1 MAMDGEDFE
10 LVIKNQSD
18 TGLQAIL
25 IYEGQSEP
33 FAFFF
38 AHQVTEQSY
47 AGTLVFLDQASS
59 LDELP
64 WEQTVLNV
72 AGILDANLSVQL
84 LDVEVQSRFDPK
96 QIAQPQMRHNRI
108 SRSTVDYE
116 SYELQIEGVE
126 TSVFEQA
133 EQAGETPSDDAYW
146 PVAKVECVM
155 DADPPVIAVLI
166 QDEDLCTDE
175 HTQHFVNWLANAV
188 QFPKE
193 IQVTVCMPARSL
205 GRAELDKPDPS

>member
-1 MAMDGEDFE
+1 MDGEDYE
-10 LVIKNQSD
+10 LVIKNQSA

-25 IYEGQSEP
+25 IYEGQTEP

-38 AHQVTEQSY
+38 AHQVTEQTYS
-47 AGTLVFLDQASS
+47 GTLVFLDQADV
-59 LDELP
+59 LDNLP
-64 WEQTVLNV
+64 WEPTVLNI

-84 LDVEVQSRFDPK
+84 LDVEVFSRFDPK
-96 QIAQPQMRHNRI
+96 EITQPQMRHNRI

-116 SYELQIEGVE
+116 SYELQIEGVD

-133 EQAGETPSDDAYW
+133 EQSGQTPSDEAYW
-146 PVAKVECVM
+146 PIGKVECMM
-155 DADPPVIAVLI
+155 DSDPPVLAVLI
-166 QDEDLCTDE
+166 QDEDLCTDD

-188 QFPKE
+188 QFPKD

-205 GRAELDKPDPS
+205 GRAELEKPVDE

>member
-1 MAMDGEDFE
+1 MTMDGEDFE
-10 LVIKNQSD
+10 LVIKNQSE

-38 AHQVTEQSY
+38 AHRISDQSY
-47 AGTLVFLDQASS
+47 SGSLVFLDQAES
-59 LDELP
+59 LDEIS
-64 WEQTVLNV
+64 WEPTVLNI

-84 LDVEVQSRFDPK
+84 QEVEVLCRFDPE
-96 QIAQPQMRHNRI
+96 QISQPEMRHNRI
-108 SRSTVDYE
+108 SRSTVDFE
-116 SYELQIEGVE
+116 SYELQIEAIE
-126 TSVFEQA
+126 TNVFEQA
-133 EQAGETPSDDAYW
+133 EQAGQSPSDDAYW

-155 DADPPVIAVLI
+155 DADPPVIAVFI

-188 QFPKE
+188 SFPQD

-205 GRAELDKPDPS
+205 GRAELEKPGNA